1 VSLGQL
7 SQKLVMVA
15 AGLLLALPLYAGE
28 VPSPVIPKAKAKA
41 NEEFGCVEPVTEMR
55 KNHMKFIMHQRDD
68 TMQKGIRT
76 TKYSLA
82 ECINCHVVPE
92 QNGSYARYG
101 EDKHFCSTC
110 HTYAAVNIDCFG
122 CHRDT
127 PEEANISKA
136 LTAKSNPHHKEVAF
150 NQDSSLS
157 KEPDNILPAGG
168 AK

>member
-1 VSLGQL
+1 MSLRQI

-28 VPSPVIPKAKAKA
+28 VPSPVIPEAKAKA

-68 TMQKGIRT
+68 TMRKGIRT
-76 TKYSLA
+76 SKYSLA
-82 ECINCHVVPE
+82 ECINCHVVAGE
-92 QNGSYARYG
+92 DGNYARYG

-127 PEEANISKA
+127 PEAAKPGKA
-136 LTAKSNPHHKEVAF
+136 LTDTANPHHNDVAF
-150 NQDSSLS
+150 NQQSSLT
-157 KEPDNILPAGG
+157 KESGLTLPAGG
-168 AK
+168 AE

>member
-1 VSLGQL
+1 MSLGQL

-28 VPSPVIPKAKAKA
+28 VPSPVIPKAKTNA

-68 TMQKGIRT
+68 TMRKGIRT
-76 TKYSLA
+76 SKYSLA
-82 ECINCHVVPE
+82 ECINCHVAPG
-92 QNGSYARYG
+92 QDGSYARYG
-101 EDKHFCSTC
+101 EEKHFCSTC

-127 PEEANISKA
+127 PEETNPAKA
-136 LTAKSNPHHKEVAF
+136 MTDKTKPHHHDVAF
-150 NQDSSLS
+150 NQQSPLS
-157 KEPDNILPAGG
+157 QEPAHTLPARG
-168 AK
+168 AE

>member
-1 VSLGQL
+1 MSLRQV
-7 SQKLVMVA
+7 SQKLVMVV
-15 AGLLLALPLYAGE
+15 AGLVLALPLYAGE

-68 TMQKGIRT
+68 TMRKGIRT

-92 QNGSYARYG
+92 ENGSYARYG
-101 EDKHFCSTC
+101 DDKHFCSTC

-127 PEEANISKA
+127 PEATTPGKA
-136 LTAKSNPHHKEVAF
+136 LTDKANPHHNDIAF
-150 NQDSSLS
+150 NQKTSLS
-157 KEPDNILPAGG
+157 KEAGNTLPAGG
-168 AK
+168 AE